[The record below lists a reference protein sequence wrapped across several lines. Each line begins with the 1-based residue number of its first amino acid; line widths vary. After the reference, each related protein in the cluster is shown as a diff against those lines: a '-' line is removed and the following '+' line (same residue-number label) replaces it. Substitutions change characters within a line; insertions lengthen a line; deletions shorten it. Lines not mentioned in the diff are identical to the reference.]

1 MQVAAPSPSPARYVH
16 SPAKSGFGS
25 VEVPALPS
33 TPSQRRLRRSLRLSG
48 ASLASPSQ
56 ALNKENVGVIPSSQ
70 PSTSAKTLDV
80 GSTDSDKLSS
90 PRLSSPLTSSS
101 PLNSSPLRSRSSPL
115 KTRSPLRR
123 ALHSHGD
130 EMVSS
135 SDESDDSTLVFFGK
149 PSSAEKKKRIHY
161 EQRVLEKRLKHKDSL
176 DLARRRPISFN
187 PDDTMLID
195 DQNANGWS
203 WSRPTPTPSRSHKL
217 LLSSPMRSPA
227 STASSTKSRG
237 STRSSSPAPLTLSSK
252 QEQEEE
258 ASATPSLDLAQVTS
272 PASPSKSITQ
282 HVEPSS
288 PPKSPSKT
296 DQEDAQ
302 DEQNHIEHTS
312 PKVNAAITEK
322 LQPQSNPFIAA
333 QAIPAKDSPSKRSP
347 SKQYA
352 ESPRRNQSPVRSV
365 ETLIGATMANN
376 RDLLSPMRSP
386 RRSPRLSLKAL
397 QLSTS
402 PTKIGTA
409 GPIFGLSTPF
419 QQPLGMHQ
427 PTPQQHS
434 TPLQPPAAAPLVPP
448 STGLSRF
455 ACLQNL
461 SALNNRVPETPA
473 NRALS
478 MRLAHHSVLP
488 SPFILTGLFD
498 LPAAVPATASKLQSP
513 SRSPSRSMRAPSPA
527 KHVVA
532 MEQPVEAHSMVSR
545 TSSSKAAPTPGT
557 PSVRFAV
564 PEMLETP
571 TRSVQSSTAVLSA
584 ARSASPS
591 KVRLVPD
598 VLCLEQA
605 PAVPQPLVSPQ
616 RQNVDQ
622 AATMPATPS
631 SNIAEAKPE
640 TPGPVFRQTA
650 RRVPIHQHEADF
662 GVKVSPEKPSY
673 SPRRAYANSSA
684 RTNDFGVKQERIPA
698 RRVPVQPTGASRQAS
713 SSSRPGDAPAQGAV
727 RVASVASKAA
737 RMVSNGS
744 SRIGGQSS
752 SLPPAALAR
761 VALSTQTASSAPS
774 AATAQIAARSVSSL
788 QGSSV
793 ASKASRLQRPASVA
807 FGVKPNSP
815 SKQARSLSGLPRPR
829 SAQPAS
835 ASVPSSGPGSRLPR
849 PATMGTSTNVTRPAS
864 RPVPM
869 AIARLAPGQQGAHRA
884 PADSAPARTQTVA
897 TPASTSLSSSEVS
910 PASEASILSHDDG
923 PQAIEAVQGS
933 LEAITATADVDT
945 PTTTHQAVV
954 QAKQPVASSDLRRQ
968 ASASAL
974 NSASREANAKA
985 QPESAAQ
992 AHQVKTARVMG
1003 ATSAPDGDSAR
1014 SSSPVVSAPAA
1025 RPPSSARSAAPVVL
1039 DPEQQRLRCLAM
1051 QEKARNRT
1059 PKGSSSASVTASSD
1073 VEEFASGDSGATKGS
1088 PPASVAESAQ
1098 APTGGSGGAPT
1109 AVEALAAKHAEAVDS
1124 AASSGTTSANG
1135 TTASAPTSTG
1145 RPLRSTRL
1153 ASRPLAPSAAR
1164 IAPSR
1169 GRALS
1174 LNDIIAARKIDVP
1187 LSLADQLKLADTVN
1201 KKHNEKTLARYK
1213 VTKVQRPYERP
1224 PSPERHDHEPEACT
1238 IIDDL
1243 SSHRQGKGD
1252 VAPYSTPVKS
1262 SASSGYASSD
1272 RGKSVRWYRPLFVGQ
1287 GAQYGIRACESKP
1300 ALKPIHYELDRM
1312 GNKVPTG
1319 CSPKLSKGQSIVIYR
1334 NYFKGEPE
1342 PADD

>member
-1 MQVAAPSPSPARYVH
+1 MQVVVPSPSPARNALGPV
-16 SPAKSGFGS
+16 ATGFGS
-25 VEVPALPS
+25 VELQASPS
-33 TPSQRRLRRSLRLSG
+33 TRSQRRLRRSLRLSG
-48 ASLASPSQ
+48 ASLASPGQ
-56 ALNKENVGVIPSSQ
+56 VLNKENVGIIPSSQ

-80 GSTDSDKLSS
+80 GRLDVGSTDNDKRSS
-90 PRLSSPLTSSS
+90 PRLGSPLSGSS

-115 KTRSPLRR
+115 RDRSPLRR
-123 ALHSHGD
+123 RLHSQGD
-130 EMVSS
+130 EMGSS

-195 DQNANGWS
+195 DQSTYGWS
-203 WSRPTPTPSRSHKL
+203 WSRPTPTPSRSNKL
-217 LLSSPMRSPA
+217 LLSSPTLSSADTVSP
-227 STASSTKSRG
+227 TKSRG
-237 STRSSSPAPLTLSSK
+237 STRSSSPDPLILPS
-252 QEQEEE
+252 EQGQNEE
-258 ASATPSLDLAQVTS
+258 APATPETGLADVLG
-272 PASPSKSITQ
+272 PASPSKSTTQ
-282 HVEPSS
+282 HDEPSS
-288 PPKSPSKT
+288 PPKSPRGAE
-296 DQEDAQ
+296 QEGRQ
-302 DEQNHIEHTS
+302 DETEHNSPQLNAVVSETS
-312 PKVNAAITEK
+312 QV
-322 LQPQSNPFIAA
+322 NPFVVA
-333 QAIPAKDSPSKRSP
+333 QSSPAKDSPARRSP
-347 SKQYA
+347 SKQYNG
-352 ESPRRNQSPVRSV
+352 SPRRNQSPVRSV
-365 ETLIGATMANN
+365 ETLIGVTMAHN
-376 RDLLSPMRSP
+376 RDLYSPMRSP

-419 QQPLGMHQ
+419 QQPLDMQ
-427 PTPQQHS
+427 PPTPQQHS
-434 TPLQPPAAAPLVPP
+434 TPFQQPTAAPLVPP

-461 SALNNRVPETPA
+461 SALNNRAPETPA

-488 SPFILTGLFD
+488 SPFISTGLFE
-498 LPAAVPATASKLQSP
+498 LPATAPAAVSQLESP
-513 SRSPSRSMRAPSPA
+513 SRSPSRRMQAPSPA
-527 KHVVA
+527 KRAATTDQSVYA
-532 MEQPVEAHSMVSR
+532 FSLISR
-545 TSSSKAAPTPGT
+545 TSPSKTAPTPGT
-557 PSVRFAV
+557 PSVRFAG

-571 TRSVQSSTAVLSA
+571 SKLVQPTIAVLSA
-584 ARSASPS
+584 ARSSSPNKTRVVADDLGSGDQANPASQ
-591 KVRLVPD
+591 R
-598 VLCLEQA
+598 
-605 PAVPQPLVSPQ
+605 LVSPQ
-616 RQNVDQ
+616 HQNAEQ
-622 AATMPATPS
+622 ATTMPATPPPS
-631 SNIAEAKPE
+631 VAEPKPE
-640 TPGPVFRQTA
+640 TPGPIFRQTA

-673 SPRRAYANSSA
+673 SPRRGYANSSA
-684 RTNDFGVKQERIPA
+684 RNNEFGVKQDRIPA
-698 RRVPVQPTGASRQAS
+698 RRVPMQPSTAVRQTS
-713 SSSRPGDAPAQGAV
+713 SSSKTGDVSAAGAL

-744 SRIGGQSS
+744 NGIGGQST
-752 SLPPAALAR
+752 SLSPAALAR
-761 VALSTQTASSAPS
+761 GGSSFQLASSTPS
-774 AATAQIAARSVSSL
+774 AATAQSAARSVSAL

-793 ASKASRLQRPASVA
+793 ASMASRLQRPASAA

-815 SKQARSLSGLPRPR
+815 SKQARSLSGLPQPR
-829 SAQPAS
+829 SA
-835 ASVPSSGPGSRLPR
+835 PSTSTSTLAAGPGSRLPR
-849 PATMGTSTNVTRPAS
+849 PATVGTSTNVARPTS

-869 AIARLAPGQQGAHRA
+869 AIARLAPGQQSNNRA
-884 PADSAPARTQTVA
+884 PAGSATARNQTVA
-897 TPASTSLSSSEVS
+897 TLASTNSSPAEAS
-910 PASEASILSHDDG
+910 PASEASTSSQDDG
-923 PQAIEAVQGS
+923 SQANESIRGSPKFVAVTADAEALAPSPQAA
-933 LEAITATADVDT
+933 
-945 PTTTHQAVV
+945 V
-954 QAKQPVASSDLRRQ
+954 QAKQPTVASSVSDLRRHP
-968 ASASAL
+968 SASAL
-974 NSASREANAKA
+974 HSASREASSKV
-985 QPESAAQ
+985 QPESTAQ
-992 AHQVKTARVMG
+992 THQVETARMIG
-1003 ATSAPDGDSAR
+1003 ANLDGDSAR
-1014 SSSPVVSAPAA
+1014 SSSPVVSAPPA
-1025 RPPSSARSAAPVVL
+1025 RPPSSARSAPPVVL

-1073 VEEFASGDSGATKGS
+1073 MEELPSSDNGTAKGS
-1088 PPASVAESAQ
+1088 PTNTAESA
-1098 APTGGSGGAPT
+1098 PTPSSGPSGAPS

-1124 AASSGTTSANG
+1124 VPSSGASSANG
-1135 TTASAPTSTG
+1135 TTASAATTTG

-1153 ASRPLAPSAAR
+1153 ASRPLAPSATR
-1164 IAPSR
+1164 VPPSR

-1213 VTKVQRPYERP
+1213 ITKVQRPYERP

-1252 VAPYSTPVKS
+1252 LAPYSTPTKG
-1262 SASSGYASSD
+1262 SASAYATGD
-1272 RGKSVRWYRPLFVGQ
+1272 GRKSVRWYRPLFVGK
-1287 GAQYGIRACESKP
+1287 GAQYGTRACESKP